1 MQDHRQ
7 LEVWQRGMNYV
18 VRLYE
23 FSADMPADERYNLTS
38 QLRRAAVSV
47 PLNIAEGAGCT
58 SAAEFARFLGYAY
71 RSLKEVD
78 TCLELCRRIYPT
90 LPTAPRIADLSAEAD
105 QIARMTHAL
114 ARRLARQ

>member
-1 MQDHRQ
+1 MQNHRQ
-7 LEVWQRGMNYV
+7 LEIWQRAMDYV

-23 FSADMPADERYNLTS
+23 FSADMPGDERYNLTA

-47 PLNIAEGAGCT
+47 PLNIAEGAGSS

-78 TCLELCRRIYPT
+78 TCLELCRRICHTVPA
-90 LPTAPRIADLSAEAD
+90 TAAVAGLIGEAD

>member
-23 FSADMPADERYNLTS
+23 FSADLPADERYNLTS

-78 TCLELCRRIYPT
+78 TCLELCRRIYTT
-90 LPTAPRIADLSAEAD
+90 LPTASPIADLIAEAD
-105 QIARMTHAL
+105 QIAITDN
-114 ARRLARQ
+114 

>member
-47 PLNIAEGAGCT
+47 PLNIAEG
-58 SAAEFARFLGYAY
+58 
-71 RSLKEVD
+71 
-78 TCLELCRRIYPT
+78 RIYPT
-90 LPTAPRIADLSAEAD
+90 LPTASPIADLIAEAD